1 MSLMSQNRINFR
13 QRPHEP
19 VKALNEN
26 FAFFTASVTD
36 SPNFMRVRLRFE
48 FYENMFGN
56 ERNTSK
62 ILAFERL
69 EIKLTYLMFVL
80 CIVPRL
86 ILEPF
91 RSRLEGQF

>member
-13 QRPHEP
+13 QRPHE
-19 VKALNEN
+19 L
-26 FAFFTASVTD
+26 FTASVTG

-48 FYENMFGN
+48 FYENMFWN

-91 RSRLEGQF
+91 RSRLEGEF